1 MRFAGTTGYG
11 SVVFLIIFVAGVCV
25 SWPLKIADESG
36 IFTTP
41 AWLLQ
46 LIFWGVIASVTAI
59 YALWLERHKTFVLVQ
74 VPESLLGML
83 RAAHAVQ
90 PVYRCA
96 DAVLVALPE
105 VRVEESRPDRLRL
118 LHAWLDARGSSIEVS
133 EPESGRI
140 TLRPASGDA
149 EEALAIANALQ
160 EEITPELA
168 EARFIRS
175 VESPDKVKARA
186 RAPRRP

>member
-74 VPESLLGML
+74 VPDDPTRFVEGRRSHTALWIPVRYWPWIYAALG
-83 RAAHAVQ
+83 
-90 PVYRCA
+90 VYLA
-96 DAVLVALPE
+96 FSVLNEGP
-105 VRVEESRPDRLRL
+105 
-118 LHAWLDARGSSIEVS
+118 
-133 EPESGRI
+133 
-140 TLRPASGDA
+140 
-149 EEALAIANALQ
+149 
-160 EEITPELA
+160 
-168 EARFIRS
+168 
-175 VESPDKVKARA
+175 K
-186 RAPRRP
+186 